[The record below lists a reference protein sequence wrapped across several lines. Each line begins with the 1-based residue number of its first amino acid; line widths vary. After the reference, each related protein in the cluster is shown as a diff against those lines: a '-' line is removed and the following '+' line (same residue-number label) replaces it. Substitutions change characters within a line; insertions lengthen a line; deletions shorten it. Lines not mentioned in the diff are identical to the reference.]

1 MDSGYFDS
9 SLLKITVIEQNTFT
23 AAALSLWLV
32 ERMPSKP
39 WFDWSGKTREVS
51 WRCSRSNNYSNM
63 LCRSRACLP
72 LILRRNAWC
81 SHNVGIAI
89 FTSNPTVCLSFLFLN
104 FSLSSSF
111 STSFSLSFSSPP
123 FPSLSIF
130 FLYLFFPF
138 LLCLSVNVDVEYLLV
153 PIQRFFWALEIQT
166 PVSLDN
172 YGHTRKNTSY
182 AMWFCRSTKEDGLIL
197 IGASERL
204 YSWICFGS

>member
-1 MDSGYFDS
+1 MACRED
-9 SLLKITVIEQNTFT
+9 
-23 AAALSLWLV
+23 A
-32 ERMPSKP
+32 SKP
-39 WFDWSGKTREVS
+39 WSDLSGKTREVS

-81 SHNVGIAI
+81 SPNVGIAI

-111 STSFSLSFSSPP
+111 SASFSLSFSSPP
-123 FPSLSIF
+123 FLSLSTF

-153 PIQRFFWALEIQT
+153 PTKSQRFFWALEIQT
-166 PVSLDN
+166 PASLDN
-172 YGHTRKNTSY
+172 CGHTRKDTSY
-182 AMWFCRSTKEDGLIL
+182 DM
-197 IGASERL
+197 
-204 YSWICFGS
+204 